1 LKISVRR
8 YGSILF
14 QYLRPQAGR
23 VALLSFLLLT
33 AIFLKVANP
42 QIIRVFLDAATSSA
56 GQAGTPAGDD
66 LARNLTFAALAFL
79 AFAVVIQLLSV
90 AATYVGE
97 NVGWR
102 ATNALRRDLMMYSL
116 KLDMSFH
123 NEKTPGD
130 MIERVDS
137 DVLDMAIFFSQFII
151 RILGNILLMAGILLA
166 LYLEDWRIGFA
177 MTLYAIVSLWV
188 FNKLRN
194 IAVPHWKAARDS
206 DSDLYGFLEEQLNGT
221 EDIKASGGIPY
232 VMRNLFRFGKDRL
245 VKQRKAGLMNIYL
258 IQVWIALYY
267 IGRFVALIAGFFL
280 FSNNLLTL
288 GAAYLLI
295 YYTDAIFRPLREIT
309 NEIQNLQKA
318 GGSIGRIDELYRTES
333 KIKDTGTQTL
343 PDGALEVQFDQVQFS
358 YNGTDKTLDNV
369 DFTLQPGRV
378 LGLLGRTGSG
388 KTTIT
393 RLLFRLYDVN
403 GGAIR
408 LGGRDIRDVPIA
420 ELQHH
425 IGMVTQEVQLF
436 RASVRDN
443 LTFFDDAIPDE
454 QILAVIRDLELSDWF
469 DGLPKGLDT
478 ILEGGSKGLSAGEAQ
493 LLAFTR
499 VFLKNPGLVIM
510 DEASSRLDPA
520 TEQKIERAVDKLLRN
535 RTGII
540 VAHRLGTVQR
550 ADEIMILERGAI
562 VEHGNYASLVS
573 DPESRFASLLKTG
586 LEEVSV

>member
-1 LKISVRR
+1 
-8 YGSILF
+8 
-14 QYLRPQAGR
+14 
-23 VALLSFLLLT
+23 LLTFLLLT

-42 QIIRVFLDAATSSA
+42 QIIRLFLDAATTSA
-56 GQAGTPAGDD
+56 GKTGTPAGD
-66 LARNLTFAALAFL
+66 LMAQNLSLAALAFL
-79 AFAVVIQLLSV
+79 GFAVLIQIFSV

-102 ATNALRRDLMMYSL
+102 ATNALRRDLMTYSL

-130 MIERVDS
+130 MIERIDS

-151 RILGNILLMAGILLA
+151 RILGNILLMVGILVA
-166 LYLEDWRIGFA
+166 TYMEDWRIGLA
-177 MTLYAIVSLWV
+177 MTGYAIVSLFV

-194 IAVPHWKAARDS
+194 IAVPHWKGARDA
-206 DSDLYGFLEEQLNGT
+206 DSDLFGFLEEQLNGT
-221 EDIKASGGIPY
+221 EDIKASGGVPY

-245 VKQRKAGLMNIYL
+245 QKQRKAGLMNIYL
-258 IQVWIALYY
+258 IQVWITLYY
-267 IGRFVALIAGFFL
+267 IGRFIALIAGFFL
-280 FSNNLLTL
+280 FSNNILTL
-288 GAAYLLI
+288 GTAYLLI

-318 GGSIGRIDELYRTES
+318 GGSIGRIDELYRTEN
-333 KIKDTGTQTL
+333 KIKDNGTLHL
-343 PDGALEVQFDQVQFS
+343 PEGALEVQFDHVEFS
-358 YNGTDKTLDNV
+358 YNGTDKTLEDVN
-369 DFTLQPGRV
+369 FTLQPGRV

-393 RLLFRLYDVN
+393 RLLFRLYEIN
-403 GGAIR
+403 GGTIR
-408 LGGRDIRDVPIA
+408 LGGRAIHEVPIA

-436 RASVRDN
+436 RATVRDN
-443 LTFFDDAIPDE
+443 LTFFDDTISDD

-499 VFLKNPGLVIM
+499 VFLKNPGLVII

-520 TEQKIERAVDKLLRN
+520 TEQKIERAVDKLLQN

-550 ADEIMILERGAI
+550 ADDIMILERGKI

-586 LEEVSV
+586 LEEVTV

>member
-1 LKISVRR
+1 MKVSTQR

-23 VALLSFLLLT
+23 VAILAVLLIS

-42 QIIRVFLDAATSSA
+42 QIIRFFLDATTKANANAPGS
-56 GQAGTPAGDD
+56 D
-66 LARNLTFAALAFL
+66 LVAQNLTLAALAFL
-79 AFAVVIQLLSV
+79 VFALLIQIFSV

-102 ATNALRRDLMMYSL
+102 ATNALRRDLMLFAL

-130 MIERVDS
+130 MIERNDS
-137 DVLDMAIFFSQFII
+137 DVLDMAIFFSQFIV
-151 RILGNILLMAGILLA
+151 RILGNILLLFGILFA
-166 LYLEDWRIGFA
+166 LYVEDWRIGVA
-177 MTLYAIVSLWV
+177 LTLYSVLSLWC
-188 FNKLRN
+188 FNQLRN
-194 IAVPHWKAARDS
+194 VAVPHWKAARDA
-206 DSDLYGFLEEQLNGT
+206 DSDMYGFLEEQLNGT
-221 EDIKASGGIPY
+221 EDIKSSGGIPY
-232 VMRNLFRFGKDRL
+232 VMRNLFKFGQVRL
-245 VKQRKAGLMNIYL
+245 VRQRKAGMMSILMV
-258 IQVWIALYY
+258 QTWIGLYY
-267 IGRFVALIAGFFL
+267 VGRTLALVVGFLL
-280 FSNNLLTL
+280 FSNNVITL
-288 GAAYLLI
+288 GTAYLLV

-333 KIKDTGTQTL
+333 KIKDTGTGVL
-343 PDGALEVQFDQVQFS
+343 PDGALSVQFDQIAFS
-358 YNGTDKTLDNV
+358 YNGKDKTLDDLN
-369 DFTLQPGRV
+369 FTLQPGQV

-393 RLLFRLYDVN
+393 RLLFRLYEVTD
-403 GGAIR
+403 GAIR
-408 LGGRDIRDVPIA
+408 LGGKEIHEVPVA

-436 RASVRDN
+436 RATVRDN
-443 LTFFDDAIPDE
+443 LTFFDETIPDE
-454 QILAVIRDLELSDWF
+454 RIIAVIRELELSDWF
-469 DGLPKGLDT
+469 DGLPDGLDSM
-478 ILEGGSKGLSAGEAQ
+478 LEGGSKGLSAGEAQ
-493 LLAFTR
+493 LLAFAR

-520 TEQKIERAVDKLLRN
+520 TEQKIERAIDKLLHN

-550 ADEIMILERGAI
+550 ADEIMILDNGRI
-562 VEHGNYASLVS
+562 QEHGTYQELVS
-573 DPESRFASLLKTG
+573 DPDSQFSSLLRTG
-586 LEEVSV
+586 LEEVTV